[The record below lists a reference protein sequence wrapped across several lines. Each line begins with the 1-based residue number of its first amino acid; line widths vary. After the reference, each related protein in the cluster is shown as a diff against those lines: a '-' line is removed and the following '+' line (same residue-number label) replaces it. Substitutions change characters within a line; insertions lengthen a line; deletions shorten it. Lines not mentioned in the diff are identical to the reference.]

1 MRKRFT
7 LIGLGVITTFLL
19 ISLPAGRHG
28 DVYPQASR
36 SSSGAGDSQTISRNT
51 FIQIAQ
57 KVSPSVVNVFNFIE
71 YGAFKTRVK
80 ASLGTGFIIDSKKGL
95 VLTNHHV
102 IADAKEMMV
111 ALQDK
116 RVLKTK
122 ILGSDPFY
130 DVAILEIQN
139 PPADIKQANV
149 GNSDKLAQGELVVAI
164 GQPRGYEYTV
174 TTGIICGFGR
184 EIRIGK
190 AQWST
195 VEYSPSYLQID
206 AIIDAGNSGGPLFN
220 LNGEVVGIN
229 TVGFY
234 KYGGSIPINTAMQV
248 KEEIIK
254 NGRVIRAYLGLRG
267 SDFDDELAWGFNTTV
282 EDLAKDLG
290 LKAPKGVF
298 IQGSTE
304 GSPAESIGLTESDV
318 LIELSDKKVD
328 NLNDYRAIIKTLKPE
343 TDVKVKY
350 IRKGKEEVTTVKLAE
365 MQTGKKPNEKQ
376 PVEGE
381 DEGE

>member
-1 MRKRFT
+1 MRKRIA
-7 LIGLGVITTFLL
+7 LIGVCIIGALCLTANI
-19 ISLPAGRHG
+19 
-28 DVYPQASR
+28 YPQTSKP
-36 SSSGAGDSQTISRNT
+36 SSSGAGDSQTITRNT

-80 ASLGTGFIIDSKKGL
+80 ASLGTGFIIDCKKGI

-102 IADAKEMMV
+102 VEGAKELMV

-122 ILGSDPFY
+122 LLGSDPMY
-130 DVAILEIQN
+130 DVAVLEIQN
-139 PPADIKQANV
+139 PPADLKQANV
-149 GNSDKLAQGELVVAI
+149 GNSAKLAQGELVVAI

-190 AQWST
+190 TQWST
-195 VEYSPSYLQID
+195 VEYTPSYLQID

-248 KEEIIK
+248 KEEIVK

-267 SDFDDELAWGFNTTV
+267 SDFNDELAWRFNSTI
-282 EDLAKDLG
+282 EDLTRELG
-290 LKAPKGVF
+290 LKTAKGIF
-298 IQGSTE
+298 IQGCEE
-304 GSPAESIGLTESDV
+304 GSPAELVGLAESDV

-343 TDVKVKY
+343 TEVKIKY
-350 IRKGKEEVTTVKLAE
+350 IRKGKEEVATVKLAE
-365 MQTGKKPNEKQ
+365 MKTGKKPNDKQ
-376 PVEGE
+376 PSEGGDE
-381 DEGE
+381 DE

>member
-1 MRKRFT
+1 MRKIT
-7 LIGLGVITTFLL
+7 LLLVLCLLGASLL
-19 ISLPAGRHG
+19 PGNVYSQGFKPPAGGGG
-28 DVYPQASR
+28 DGSP
-36 SSSGAGDSQTISRNT
+36 INRNT

-80 ASLGTGFIIDSKKGL
+80 ASLGTGFIIDAKKGI

-102 IADAKEMMV
+102 VEGAKEMMV

-122 ILGSDPFY
+122 ILGSDPMY
-130 DVAILEIQN
+130 DVAVLEIQN
-139 PPADIKQANV
+139 PPADLKQANV
-149 GNSDKLAQGELVVAI
+149 GNSDKLAQGEFIIAI

-190 AQWST
+190 TQWST

-220 LNGEVVGIN
+220 LNSEVVGIN

-234 KYGGSIPINTAMQV
+234 KYGGSIPINTAIQV
-248 KEEIIK
+248 KDEIIK
-254 NGRVIRAYLGLRG
+254 NGRVIRAYMGIQG
-267 SDFDDELAWGFNTTV
+267 SDFNDELAWGFQVTI
-282 EDLAKDLG
+282 EDLVKDLG
-290 LKAPKGVF
+290 LKAPRGVF
-298 IQGSTE
+298 IRGSEE
-304 GSPAESIGLTESDV
+304 GSPAGEIGLAESDV
-318 LIELSDKKVD
+318 LVELADKKVD
-328 NLNDYRAIIKTLKPE
+328 NLNDYRAIIKNLKPE
-343 TDVKVKY
+343 TEIKVKY
-350 IRKGKEEVTTVKLAE
+350 IRKGKEEVATVKLAE
-365 MQTGKKPNEKQ
+365 MKIGKKPGDKQ
-376 PVEGE
+376 PSGEGDEGE
-381 DEGE
+381 DGEQ